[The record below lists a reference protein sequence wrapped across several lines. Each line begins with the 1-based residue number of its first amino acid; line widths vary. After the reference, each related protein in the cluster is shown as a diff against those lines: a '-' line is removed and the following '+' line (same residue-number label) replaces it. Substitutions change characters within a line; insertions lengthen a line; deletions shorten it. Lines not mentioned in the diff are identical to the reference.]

1 MDGQGSE
8 RDKIPPFAVQVIP
21 PTKSELRWHRAHQLA
36 VVSSGFAAVAT
47 VIVALSSLA
56 LSRGETHEGKATG
69 EMETPIV
76 EPAIE
81 RNANLFNS
89 GGAPEYQERRVDRY
103 YQNAHCSRSTS
114 IEWSVTA
121 QEGWQ
126 IEVDSVELTSSASAE
141 SIYFGVVD
149 LTPQGFRITGRVSNR
164 GQCVKILGRPV
175 ARDARGSLSVNGT
188 YREVRYGDN
197 SNAQAK

>member
-21 PTKSELRWHRAHQLA
+21 PTKLELRWHRAHQLA

-47 VIVALSSLA
+47 VIVALISLA
-56 LSRGETHEGKATG
+56 LTRGEPHEGKATG
-69 EMETPIV
+69 QMETPIV
-76 EPAIE
+76 EPANE
-81 RNANLFNS
+81 QYATTFRNS
-89 GGAPEYQERRVDRY
+89 GRVPEYRERRVDRY

-114 IEWSVTA
+114 IKWPVTA
-121 QEGWQ
+121 EEGWQ
-126 IEVDSVELTSSASAE
+126 IEVDSVELTSSASAK

-149 LTPQGFRITGRVSNR
+149 LTPQSFRITGRVSNR

-188 YREVRYGDN
+188 YREVRYVDN
-197 SNAQAK
+197 SNIK